1 MSIFPT
7 VTKQRRHNSTFN
19 VTITICSI
27 SRYSMVTAGAY
38 LVSRY
43 FLAAVASP
51 VSRLL
56 QPAMT
61 GRCPTCRDLPHY
73 HALSCIICHIIM
85 HYRITWGR
93 NQLCTA
99 LAGRGLTTDWCK
111 TCDHRQA
118 RSRNTDCHLLLVTHH
133 SAGRGERTLRHYCN
147 YCRIYTL
154 SHIGARIHCH

>member
-1 MSIFPT
+1 
-7 VTKQRRHNSTFN
+7 
-19 VTITICSI
+19 
-27 SRYSMVTAGAY
+27 MVTAGAY

-43 FLAAVASP
+43 FLAAVVSP
-51 VSRLL
+51 ASRLRAASHDW
-56 QPAMT
+56 PV
-61 GRCPTCRDLPHY
+61 PNLPRS
-73 HALSCIICHIIM
+73 ATLISCIICHIIM

-93 NQLCTA
+93 NQLCIA